1 MDLVTCCI
9 VLCSVDSTFTNV
21 CILFRVFIVVTK
33 MFILRYVPDTVV
45 SRVHNIMNLFVY
57 MYNFGLIIL

>member
-21 CILFRVFIVVTK
+21 CILFGVFIFVTE
-33 MFILRYVPDTVV
+33 MFIKGHTCTADNSKQCL
-45 SRVHNIMNLFVY
+45 
-57 MYNFGLIIL
+57 

>member
-21 CILFRVFIVVTK
+21 CLLFGVFIFVIK
-33 MFILRYVPDTVV
+33 MFIYTCILDTADK
-45 SRVHNIMNLFVY
+45 SKQHFA
-57 MYNFGLIIL
+57 

>member
-9 VLCSVDSTFTNV
+9 VLCSVDSTFTDV
-21 CILFRVFIVVTK
+21 CILFGVFIVVTK

-45 SRVHNIMNLFVY
+45 SRVHT
-57 MYNFGLIIL
+57 